1 MTAFERVK
9 KISDEQGIPIS
20 RLEDDLGFGKN
31 SLYTWKKSSPSTD
44 KLQKVAD
51 YLNVSVDY
59 LLGRTDIKNPLEGLE
74 DAQFLDVEGL
84 TSEDIAKVEGI
95 IKALKEAQRKIDEFK
110 NMQK

>member
-1 MTAFERVK
+1 MTLLDRIK
-9 KISDEQGIPIS
+9 KICSDRGTTVS
-20 RLEDDLGFGKN
+20 KLENDLGFGEN
-31 SLYTWKKSSPSTD
+31 TIYQWKKRTPSVERV
-44 KLQKVAD
+44 QKVAD

-95 IKALKEAQRKIDEFK
+95 IRALKEAQRKIDEFE
-110 NMQK
+110 NM